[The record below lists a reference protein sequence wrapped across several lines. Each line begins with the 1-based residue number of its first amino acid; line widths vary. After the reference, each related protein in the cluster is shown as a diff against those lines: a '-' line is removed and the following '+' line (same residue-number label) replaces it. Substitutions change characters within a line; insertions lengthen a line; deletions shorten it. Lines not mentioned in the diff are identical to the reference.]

1 MQSLI
6 YSLRADIHYI
16 YIYNIRNR
24 CNIWYRPRS
33 DVRAL
38 IENGFRSNHHCIE
51 EMLWTWDREVWLALT
66 VFPVHLENTNEHYR
80 FLSFVPISELHP
92 NVLRLFLSFSR
103 YLWLAPMFWPD
114 ISQALDPCVILYI
127 LNSLGGCKYK
137 IYNMTTSV
145 MHGPPFTLL
154 PTGGMAVC
162 VWYTVVLLCDIY
174 SHLGY
179 NGSLFTFW
187 VC

>member
-1 MQSLI
+1 MYLLFDYFTKYVDYNWNIWIYKKKKKKHLQSYHAMTLVLSTSG
-6 YSLRADIHYI
+6 YTLYLYLYLYI
-16 YIYNIRNR
+16 YIICNR
-24 CNIWYRPRS
+24 CNIWFSHRPRS

-38 IENGFRSNHHCIE
+38 IENGFRSNHLCIE

-114 ISQALDPCVILYI
+114 ISQALDPCVIL
-127 LNSLGGCKYK
+127 
-137 IYNMTTSV
+137 
-145 MHGPPFTLL
+145 
-154 PTGGMAVC
+154 
-162 VWYTVVLLCDIY
+162 
-174 SHLGY
+174 
-179 NGSLFTFW
+179 
-187 VC
+187 

>member
-1 MQSLI
+1 MLHACIYCLIILQNMLIIIGIYEFIKKKKKKHLQSYHAMTFLLSTSG
-6 YSLRADIHYI
+6 YTLYLYLYLYI
-16 YIYNIRNR
+16 YIICNR
-24 CNIWYRPRS
+24 CNIWFSHRPRS

-38 IENGFRSNHHCIE
+38 IENGFRSNHLCIE

-114 ISQALDPCVILYI
+114 ISQALDPCVIL
-127 LNSLGGCKYK
+127 
-137 IYNMTTSV
+137 
-145 MHGPPFTLL
+145 
-154 PTGGMAVC
+154 
-162 VWYTVVLLCDIY
+162 
-174 SHLGY
+174 
-179 NGSLFTFW
+179 
-187 VC
+187 

>member
-1 MQSLI
+1 MYINAQKDKTIGNAYFCPPLI
-6 YSLRADIHYI
+6 KRYTERKCYNHVCIYCLIILQNMLIIIGVDIH

-24 CNIWYRPRS
+24 CNIWFSHRPRS
-33 DVRAL
+33 DIRAL

-114 ISQALDPCVILYI
+114 ISQALDPCVIL
-127 LNSLGGCKYK
+127 
-137 IYNMTTSV
+137 
-145 MHGPPFTLL
+145 
-154 PTGGMAVC
+154 
-162 VWYTVVLLCDIY
+162 
-174 SHLGY
+174 
-179 NGSLFTFW
+179 
-187 VC
+187 